1 MSQRRQALSEQ
12 ARLPFLAVSHAGA
25 DHETKEMALRRIR
38 QGCILSLK
46 LHPLC
51 LRQGSAPLRASRPC
65 RRGSWSADRSSPAL
79 FASTRRRSCLEAA
92 HTHTHTHTRAARTI
106 SAAPRQLRFEGEWKR
121 EENRGEGKEGEGRM
135 RETGQG
141 EEERGERREEGRE
154 EKRRG
159 RGRRR
164 EEKRPINS
172 RRHATFDPVKVVAQ
186 PKRRPVSR
194 LEKIAS
200 SL

>member
-1 MSQRRQALSEQ
+1 M
-12 ARLPFLAVSHAGA
+12 PG
-25 DHETKEMALRRIR
+25 
-38 QGCILSLK
+38 
-46 LHPLC
+46 
-51 LRQGSAPLRASRPC
+51 GS
-65 RRGSWSADRSSPAL
+65 
-79 FASTRRRSCLEAA
+79 
-92 HTHTHTHTRAARTI
+92 THTHTHAARTI

-159 RGRRR
+159 RVRRR